1 MTQVLFFSGDQ
12 AFAEMET
19 TAQEKAQ
26 EHQEEARKRPNTL
39 NIRNLE
45 IYSHDSSINV
55 DVVEDDKV
63 TSISNINEE
72 DLGLFKLPV
81 QSDKETVT
89 NKFLGHT
96 KVVKHKIEM
105 GEASPIRIPA
115 RMYRP
120 FSRL

>member
-1 MTQVLFFSGDQ
+1 MTQILFFSGDQ

-39 NIRNLE
+39 HVEIRNLE
-45 IYSHDSSINV
+45 IKSSSNV
-55 DVVEDDKV
+55 DIVADNKV

-72 DLGLFKLPV
+72 DFGLLKLPV
-81 QSDKETVT
+81 QFDKETVT
-89 NKFLGHT
+89 NKLGHT
-96 KVVKHKIEM
+96 KVVKHKIET

-115 RMYRP
+115 RIYRP
-120 FSRL
+120 ISRL